1 MGKYFQKSSIWFLL
15 VATFCAIR
23 APSTFTVVLAY
34 IQVLFRL
41 FQVIALMLKK
51 RMLAKVAYAFCSI
64 VIVLMFF
71 GAMVDQTHIV
81 SFY

>member
-1 MGKYFQKSSIWFLL
+1 M
-15 VATFCAIR
+15 CAIR

-51 RMLAKVAYAFCSI
+51 RLIAKVAYSFSTL
-64 VIVLMFF
+64 VVVLMFF
-71 GAMVDQTHIV
+71 GAMVDQTHII
-81 SFY
+81 SFF